1 MGEPEVC
8 DENPLSVQSQEPPRR
23 GAIVQSDVAGI
34 GSNKA
39 HCKEMKVAI
48 VEEKKIGD

>member
-8 DENPLSVQSQEPPRR
+8 DENPLGVQSREPPWR

-39 HCKEMKVAI
+39 HCKEMKLPLSRR
-48 VEEKKIGD
+48 KNW